1 MLAVL
6 GEKRKASPLWEISSF
21 FVTNAMYGGVVVHL
35 AVDVSIAIIIILLGF
50 VSLVVLI
57 LRSGEKS
64 TLLLLNRDLSI
75 QRRGQLRERDFLNT

>member
-1 MLAVL
+1 M
-6 GEKRKASPLWEISSF
+6 GEKRKASPLWEISFF
-21 FVTNAMYGGVVVHL
+21 FVTNAMYWGVVVHL

-57 LRSGEKS
+57 LRSAEKS

>member
-1 MLAVL
+1 
-6 GEKRKASPLWEISSF
+6 
-21 FVTNAMYGGVVVHL
+21 MYGGVVVHL

-75 QRRGQLRERDFLNT
+75 HRRGQLRERDFLNT